1 MISKPYPYRH
11 TYNVLIYKNGVLEWL
26 PYIMYCDYDDPMH
39 RLAKQELYKRLEMGG
54 FRSKEIKRIKAK

>member
-11 TYNVLIYKNGVLEWL
+11 TYNILVYKNGTLEWV
-26 PYIMYCDYDDPMH
+26 PYVMHCDYDQPLH
-39 RLAKQELYKRLEMGG
+39 HKTKKELYKRLEMFG